1 MEQSYE
7 QEGTTVVAVIETTHK
22 TMARNDDGPHLRDWR
37 NVVAVVI
44 PTLVLTAVA
53 VWQSIRTELHDQI
66 PWVGAGFGMFA
77 TVDGFDRAVFAG
89 DPANGRLQPLP
100 HEVVELAESVARAPR
115 QSAVALLDGYL
126 GPRYELVVFA
136 PVFDGH
142 SDRLSWR
149 QVIIK

>member
-1 MEQSYE
+1 L
-7 QEGTTVVAVIETTHK
+7 IEAQ
-22 TMARNDDGPHLRDWR
+22 TMARNDDGPQARDWR
-37 NVVAVVI
+37 HVIAVVL
-44 PTLVLTAVA
+44 PTLVLTVVA

-89 DPANGRLQPLP
+89 DPATGRLQPLP
-100 HEVVELAESVARAPR
+100 HEVVELAESLARAPR
-115 QSAVALLDGYL
+115 QSVVAILDRYL
-126 GPRYELVVFA
+126 GPSYDLVVFA
-136 PVFDGH
+136 PVFDGY